1 MLSIRSLF
9 VVHFPLFACVHLFVC
24 VHLRASMYLWV
35 LALQGPIRNL
45 VLALQ
50 GAMSSWCRRRK
61 ARRLWLVVP
70 APQGAPFVLGGGN
83 AKRPRTEVPSV
94 VGGGVARRRL

>member
-1 MLSIRSLF
+1 M
-9 VVHFPLFACVHLFVC
+9 
-24 VHLRASMYLWV
+24 
-35 LALQGPIRNL
+35 
-45 VLALQ
+45 LALQ

-70 APQGAPFVLGGGN
+70 APQGAPFVAGGGN

-94 VGGGVARRRL
+94 VGGGAGSMVGDGCRKVPFVWLVVAPPGAVYSQ

>member
-1 MLSIRSLF
+1 MR
-9 VVHFPLFACVHLFVC
+9 
-24 VHLRASMYLWV
+24 LWV

-70 APQGAPFVLGGGN
+70 APQGAPFVVGGGN

-94 VGGGVARRRL
+94 VGGVCGWWWRRKVPSVVGGGCRKVPFVWLVVAPQGAVCG